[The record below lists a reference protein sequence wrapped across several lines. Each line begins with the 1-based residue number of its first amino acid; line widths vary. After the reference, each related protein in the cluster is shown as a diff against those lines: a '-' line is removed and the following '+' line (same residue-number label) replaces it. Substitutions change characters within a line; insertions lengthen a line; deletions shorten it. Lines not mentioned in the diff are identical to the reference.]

1 MIFKEGR
8 TFVIA
13 EVGINHQGSLQI
25 AKDLID
31 AAVDAGCDAVK
42 FQKRTP
48 LMSLPPHLWDQVRDT
63 PWGVRMTY
71 REYREKIELSSRDY
85 ECIAEYCK
93 DRITWFASPWDTNA
107 ADTLF
112 HLGCPIFKIPSAMVT
127 NLELVEHVAKF
138 KRPVIM
144 STGMSDFNM
153 VYDAINVLAYH
164 LPLKDIHLLACT
176 SKYPAPIDTLNLQR
190 IYQLRDSFADLGRI
204 GYSGH
209 EAGLWTTLCAVAM
222 GATIIER
229 HLTLDRALPG
239 SDHAA
244 SVEPHGM
251 KTLVREIRNFEK
263 ARGTGDLRILDCEQ
277 ADVKRLR
284 G

>member
-8 TFVIA
+8 VFVAA
-13 EVGINHQGSLQI
+13 EAGVNHQGSLQM

-31 AAVDAGCDAVK
+31 AAVEAGCDGIK

-48 LMSLPPHLWDQVRDT
+48 RMVVKPELWDQVRDT
-63 PWGVRMTY
+63 PWGIRMTTID
-71 REYREKIELSSRDY
+71 YREKMEFSGRDY
-85 ECIAEYCK
+85 EHIAEYCK
-93 DRITWFASPWDTNA
+93 GRIMWFASPWDTNA
-107 ADTLF
+107 ASTLY

-127 NLELVEHVAKF
+127 NLDLVKHVAAF

-144 STGMSDFNM
+144 STGMSDHDM
-153 VYDAINVLAYH
+153 VLKAAQFLYPNVPELA
-164 LPLKDIHLLACT
+164 LLACT
-176 SKYPAPIDTLNLQR
+176 SKYPAPIESLNLER
-190 IYQLRDSFADLGRI
+190 INTLRRDFPGCHI

-251 KTLVREIRNFEK
+251 KMLVREIRNFEK